1 MSNERPERRTK
12 EQVERD
18 AMFAPGG
25 PLDYGPDAGA
35 GLEHL
40 GPPSPIQAGVV
51 RGREDAF
58 RSFLASQTDP
68 ATREF
73 VAQAG
78 AHGMR
83 TPAFRAALG
92 RWVRERLDSDLP
104 VPRELVDHQILP

>member
-1 MSNERPERRTK
+1 MNKRRTK
-12 EQVERD
+12 EQVQRE
-18 AMFAPGG
+18 AAIAS
-25 PLDYGPDAGA
+25 LDYGPDAGA

-40 GPPSPIQAGVV
+40 TQTAIQAGVK

-92 RWVRERLDSDLP
+92 RWVRERLDSGLP
-104 VPRELVDHQILP
+104 IPGELVDHQIST